1 MVPCPRPKLLLFEL
15 GFLNRLE
22 EDEVE
27 LDLGFVNENR
37 DPFLLEELLLEELL
51 EELDEGTDLKFE
63 DFDVCTE
70 RLLLN

>member
-37 DPFLLEELLLEELL
+37 DPFLLEELL

>member
-1 MVPCPRPKLLLFEL
+1 MVPCPRPKLLLFEPGL
-15 GFLNRLE
+15 LNRLE

-37 DPFLLEELLLEELL
+37 DPVLL